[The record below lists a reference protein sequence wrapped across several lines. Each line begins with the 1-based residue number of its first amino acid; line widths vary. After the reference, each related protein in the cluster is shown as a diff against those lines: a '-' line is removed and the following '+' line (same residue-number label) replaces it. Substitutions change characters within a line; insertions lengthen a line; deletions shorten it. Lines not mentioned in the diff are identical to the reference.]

1 MLIGFC
7 KFAGMANMKEANNY
21 DFIDTMRFIAMIGIV
36 MEHSSPFLE
45 LKLVNFED
53 QLIQT
58 IALQFIK
65 FGTIVFFILAG
76 FLIGDKFNQY
86 TTKEY
91 LGRRLKTTLKPWI
104 FWVSIFIILF
114 YIDQG
119 VRYVKHFSAP
129 GFVDPL
135 AYLADRFHFILVYTS
150 FWFII
155 NFMICIT
162 ILLLFRKYM
171 YKLWLG
177 LGLGVLSLFYSV
189 NLYYEWIPTG
199 HTTALVGFV
208 FYLWLGVIL
217 HKYFGSFQ
225 LWISKRSFAS
235 LTFWVVLTFI
245 LSCLETLNLIK
256 LGYNDSLNTLRITNI
271 IYSFACFLFLYRFC
285 DFKAIEKL
293 NPRSMTFGIHLVH
306 HILII
311 IFLPMILKPLKI
323 IYVNQSTWTLFA
335 MQFLIF
341 ILIYSTTFVVVYYL
355 GKSKKLKWT
364 VGQ

>member
-1 MLIGFC
+1 
-7 KFAGMANMKEANNY
+7 
-21 DFIDTMRFIAMIGIV
+21 MRFIAMIGIV

-45 LKLVNFED
+45 LKLINFQD
-53 QLIQT
+53 QVIQT

-76 FLIGDKFNQY
+76 FLIGDKFNEY
-86 TTKEY
+86 TTKQY
-91 LGRRLKTTLKPWI
+91 LSRRLKTTLKPWV
-104 FWVSIFIILF
+104 FWVSIFITLF
-114 YIDQG
+114 FIDQG
-119 VRYVKHFSAP
+119 VRYYKNFDAP
-129 GFVDPL
+129 GFVHPL
-135 AYLADRFHFILVYTS
+135 AYLIDRFRFILVYTS

-155 NFMICIT
+155 NFMICIA
-162 ILLLFRKYM
+162 ILLLFRRYM

-177 LGLGVLSLFYSV
+177 LLLGVLSLFYSI
-189 NLYYEWIPTG
+189 NLYFEWIPTG

-217 HKYFGSFQ
+217 HRYFDEFER
-225 LWISKRSFAS
+225 WISKRSFLS
-235 LTFWVVLTFI
+235 LSFWVFLTFI
-245 LSCLETLNLIK
+245 ISCLESLNLIK
-256 LGYNDSLNTLRITNI
+256 LGSADSLNTLRITNI

-285 DFKAIEKL
+285 NFKFIEKL

-311 IFLPMILKPLKI
+311 IFLPMLLKPLKI
-323 IYVNQSTWTLFA
+323 VYADLSVWNLFL

-341 ILIYSTTFVVVYYL
+341 FIIYGTTYFLVYYI
-355 GKSKKLKWT
+355 GKSKRFKWT

>member
-1 MLIGFC
+1 MTNFT
-7 KFAGMANMKEANNY
+7 KTKNY

-36 MEHSSPFLE
+36 MEHSSPFLG
-45 LKLVNFED
+45 LRLINFQD
-53 QLIQT
+53 QVIQT

-86 TTKEY
+86 TTQQY
-91 LGRRLKTTLKPWI
+91 LSRRLKTTLKPWL
-104 FWVSIFIILF
+104 FWVSIFLLLF

-119 VRYVKHFSAP
+119 VRYYKHFEAP
-129 GFVDPL
+129 GFIDPL

-177 LGLGVLSLFYSV
+177 LVLGILSLFYSV

-217 HKYFGSFQ
+217 HKYFDDFQ
-225 LWISKRSFAS
+225 QWISKRSFLS
-235 LTFWVVLTFI
+235 LSFWVVFTFI
-245 LSCLETLNLIK
+245 LSCLETLNLLK
-256 LGYNDSLNTLRITNI
+256 LSSNDSLNTLRITNI

-285 DFKAIEKL
+285 NFKAIEKL
-293 NPRSMTFGIHLVH
+293 DPRSMTFGIHLVH

-311 IFLPMILKPLKI
+311 IFLPMILQPLKI
-323 IYVNQSTWTLFA
+323 VYADQSTWTLVL
-335 MQFLIF
+335 MQFVIF
-341 ILIYSTTFVVVYYL
+341 ILIYGATYLLVYYI
-355 GKSKKLKWT
+355 GRSKKLKWT